1 MNDGPSRLSRDD
13 VPRDLAQIYVD
24 YTPLL
29 LSGVATLARK
39 GLDINPGE
47 GLEVIHDFYLE
58 ALPGLLERYDASR
71 ARFSTYLYGAFLR
84 FARPRIIRSIRWKR
98 LLVPLD
104 DAIEHAAA
112 LDEAPSE
119 GAHDAVAAAIEGLP
133 RALRDV
139 LDARLTRHQSER
151 DIAKTLGVSRYVVR
165 QRLAEALGRVAVAI
179 GHSETIRDDLRPLAM
194 RLWRDEVPLMTV
206 AKELGLSRREAWQ
219 RFREL
224 IRTLSSAAAAI
235 GRPTS

>member
-1 MNDGPSRLSRDD
+1 MPNQAPQG
-13 VPRDLAQIYVD
+13 LAEVYEA

-29 LSGVATLARK
+29 LSGVAALARK

-58 ALPGLLERYDASR
+58 ALPGLFERYDASR

-84 FARPRIIRSIRWKR
+84 FARPRILRNIRWKR

-104 DAIEHAAA
+104 GAIEHAIAFDETLSEQSQQSVSAA
-112 LDEAPSE
+112 LER
-119 GAHDAVAAAIEGLP
+119 LP
-133 RALRDV
+133 KPLRDV
-139 LDARLTRHQSER
+139 LEARLAQHQSER
-151 DIAKTLGVSRYVVR
+151 QIAKDFGVSRYVVR

-179 GHSETIRDDLRPLAM
+179 GHAETIREDLRPFAL
-194 RLWRDEVPLMTV
+194 RLWRDEVSLMQL
-206 AKELGLSRREAWQ
+206 AGEIGLSRHEAWQ

-224 IRTLSSAAAAI
+224 IRTLSVAAAAMS
-235 GRPTS
+235 GMK